1 MKDLTSI
8 PSPERL
14 IHGKLGAELDR
25 ANREFAAR
33 IDEHAAFRRLS
44 ARLDRPI
51 QRRLLEPALAAGG
64 ALVLGVGLLVGAQHR
79 LSATPS
85 SEITAEPLPGRH
97 ALDTAPHSSVEG
109 PAPEAARVVAGRD
122 PQEAT
127 PPRKSPE
134 GRAVAPRGPTRPLEL
149 ENTSA
154 KPSQPPTRPLAGVDP
169 VSAQPEGPDC
179 LSLARGGNTR
189 GAESCFLHRARGSGL
204 GAEMA
209 LYEVARL
216 RRDVLADPSGAL
228 QVLAEYRQRFPAG
241 ALRREADMSQL
252 ELLMQLGRSQDAL
265 RQSQELLSSSVAG
278 ERAAELRL
286 LRGHI
291 LRKSLRDLSG
301 AEREYALAEA
311 AQGGNGV
318 EASYFRGTSLQA
330 MGDAD
335 AAIAAYQRYLDRGG
349 RTYAADA
356 RQRLESLA
364 P

>member
-1 MKDLTSI
+1 MKDPTAI
-8 PSPERL
+8 PSPQRL
-14 IHGKLGAELDR
+14 IHGKLGPELDQ

-33 IDEHAAFRRLS
+33 IDEQAAFRRLS
-44 ARLDRPI
+44 ARLQRPAK
-51 QRRLLEPALAAGG
+51 RRLLEPALAAGG
-64 ALVLGVGLLVGAQHR
+64 AVVLGVGLLVGAEHR
-79 LSATPS
+79 LFTTPA
-85 SEITAEPLPGRH
+85 SEITAEPVPGRH
-97 ALDTAPHSSVEG
+97 ALDAAPRSSVEG
-109 PAPEAARVVAGRD
+109 PAPQAVAGRD
-122 PQEAT
+122 AKEAISQ
-127 PPRKSPE
+127 RKAPE
-134 GRAVAPRGPTRPLEL
+134 GRAIAPRGPARPLEL
-149 ENTSA
+149 ENA
-154 KPSQPPTRPLAGVDP
+154 PVKPLQPPTQPSAGVVP
-169 VSAQPEGPDC
+169 VPAQPEGPDC

-189 GAESCFLHRARGSGL
+189 AAETCFLSRARGSGL

-216 RRDVLADPSGAL
+216 RRDVLADPGGAL

-265 RQSQELLSSSVAG
+265 RQSQELLSSSVTG
-278 ERAAELRL
+278 ERAAELRV

-291 LRKSLRDLSG
+291 LRKSLKDPRG

-330 MGDAD
+330 MGDKD
-335 AAIAAYQRYLDRGG
+335 SAAAAYQRYLERGG

>member
-1 MKDLTSI
+1 
-8 PSPERL
+8 L
-14 IHGKLGAELDR
+14 IHGKLGAELEQ
-25 ANREFAAR
+25 ANREFGAR
-33 IDEHAAFRRLS
+33 IDEQAAFRRLS
-44 ARLDRPI
+44 ARLERPP
-51 QRRLLEPALAAGG
+51 QRRFLQPAVAAGG

-79 LSATPS
+79 LSTTPS
-85 SEITAEPLPGRH
+85 SEITAEPVPGRH
-97 ALDTAPHSSVEG
+97 ALDAAPLNSLVG
-109 PAPEAARVVAGRD
+109 PDPAHVVGGQNPREAIPQRNAPGDRER
-122 PQEAT
+122 
-127 PPRKSPE
+127 
-134 GRAVAPRGPTRPLEL
+134 PRGPARPLEL
-149 ENTSA
+149 DKA
-154 KPSQPPTRPLAGVDP
+154 RVKPSEPPTRPLAAADP
-169 VSAQPEGPDC
+169 LAPQPEAPDC

-189 GAESCFLHRARGSGL
+189 AAESCFLNRARGSGL

-265 RQSQELLSSSVAG
+265 RQSQELLSSSVTG
-278 ERAAELRL
+278 ERAAELRV

-291 LRKSLRDLSG
+291 LRKSSKDLSG

-330 MGDAD
+330 LGDKAG
-335 AAIAAYQRYLDRGG
+335 AAAAYQRYLQRGG